1 MKQLLS
7 LLSIDFLVKEDALRN
22 WRMVLFLSF
31 LALMVIASGHS
42 ADKKIYEIARLND
55 EIKEMK
61 SAFVEQRAH
70 LMQLKM
76 ETRVLSV
83 LSERGLKPAKTPPIA
98 LTPKVEQ

>member
-7 LLSIDFLVKEDALRN
+7 LLSIDFLIKEDALRN

-55 EIKEMK
+55 EIKEIK
-61 SAFVEQRAH
+61 SAFVEKRAH

-76 ETRVLSV
+76 ETRVLNV
-83 LSERGLKPAKTPPIA
+83 LQERGLEPSKTPPVA
-98 LTPKVEQ
+98 LSPKVQE